1 VRATIGADLGGT
13 KMAIGVVDE
22 DRNILHRSSARSAG
36 LELDPL
42 LDLLAGQLR
51 AAVDACGQAEAI
63 GLGVPSTIDR
73 ERALAI
79 SSVNLPIVNVPIR
92 DLISERVGLPVYLD
106 NDANV
111 AMLAEHRFGA
121 ARGAT
126 NALMLTIGTGI
137 GGGIIINGELYR
149 GSTGAGAELGHVV
162 IDQAGPP
169 CQGNCP
175 NRGCVETLASGTA
188 LGREGRL
195 AAQAHPGSV
204 LGQALAAGQEIDG
217 KLVTEAAI
225 AGDGIAGEVVATIG
239 RRLGVALSSL
249 ANVFEPDV
257 IVIGGGAAAAGEL
270 LLEPARAEMEAR
282 TLPPMNRTPIVAA
295 ELGPDAGMIG
305 AAVLALEE
313 HKVEANA

>member
-1 VRATIGADLGGT
+1 
-13 KMAIGVVDE
+13 M
-22 DRNILHRSSARSAG
+22 S
-36 LELDPL
+36 
-42 LDLLAGQLR
+42 
-51 AAVDACGQAEAI
+51 
-63 GLGVPSTIDR
+63 
-73 ERALAI
+73 
-79 SSVNLPIVNVPIR
+79 PIR
-92 DLISERVGLPVYLD
+92 DLIADRLKLPVYLD

-175 NRGCVETLASGTA
+175 NRGCVEALASGTA

-195 AAQAHPGSV
+195 AAQTHPASA
-204 LGQALAAGQEIDG
+204 LGQALAAGEVIDG
-217 KLVTEAAI
+217 KRVTDAAL
-225 AGDGIAGEVVATIG
+225 AGDGIAHEVVVDDRPPARRRAVEPRKRLRARCDRDRR
-239 RRLGVALSSL
+239 RRLG
-249 ANVFEPDV
+249 PRR
-257 IVIGGGAAAAGEL
+257 AAAR
-270 LLEPARAEMEAR
+270 ARAAPR
-282 TLPPMNRTPIVAA
+282 SQTRSLPPMNRTPVVAA

-305 AAVLALEE
+305 AAVMALEE
-313 HKVEANA
+313 HAAEESS